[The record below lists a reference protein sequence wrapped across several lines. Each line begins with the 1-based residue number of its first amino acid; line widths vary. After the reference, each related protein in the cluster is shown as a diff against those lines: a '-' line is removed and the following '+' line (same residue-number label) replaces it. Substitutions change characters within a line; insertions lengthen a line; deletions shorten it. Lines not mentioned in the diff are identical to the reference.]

1 MKSTIVALLL
11 ANTSALTRHHHHHHH
26 KAVNYVDSQEDTKD
40 METLEAMSTEKL
52 VNGLRSTLDL
62 ALAAEAR
69 DDKAAAVAKTAAI
82 KNIQKAL
89 TARILKRLD
98 DGQPLVEVARKMK
111 AIEGMQP

>member
-26 KAVNYVDSQEDTKD
+26 KAINYVDSQEDTKD

-52 VNGLRSTLDL
+52 VSGLRSTLNS

-82 KNIQKAL
+82 KNI
-89 TARILKRLD
+89 
-98 DGQPLVEVARKMK
+98 
-111 AIEGMQP
+111 